1 MGTLASLA
9 REGPLPLGPFGIDPA
24 PWAVVRL
31 ILIVLFA
38 VTLVF
43 SGALAQIYLERK
55 VQAIIQDRLGP
66 IHTGPWGLLQTVAD
80 AVKLLGKEDVRAR
93 LTDRWFFLAAP
104 AIVFSPMLASYA
116 VMPYAPGVQGA
127 DLNIG
132 LLYLTT
138 LGSMTVLGIV
148 IAGWASNNKYSL
160 IGGLRS
166 AGQLISYEVPQILSL
181 VTVVL
186 VVGSLSMAK
195 IVDSQPGFAINLIV
209 LPLAFF
215 TYFIAGLAETNRN
228 PFDLPEAESEL
239 VAGFLTEY
247 SGMRWGLFFVAEY
260 GEVAVVSSIVTTL
273 WLGGWHGPW
282 TDIHPL
288 LGPALGVLWFTLKTY
303 LFVLIFMWIRATLP
317 RFRIDQLMSFCWKFL
332 IPVTLTNVT
341 VTAILL
347 LAFPTTLVP
356 VAIANWLLL
365 IATVIAVPYLQ
376 RRRLAAL
383 RERLET
389 ERPRA
394 FVSPERAG

>member
-1 MGTLASLA
+1 
-9 REGPLPLGPFGIDPA
+9 
-24 PWAVVRL
+24 
-31 ILIVLFA
+31 
-38 VTLVF
+38 
-43 SGALAQIYLERK
+43 
-55 VQAIIQDRLGP
+55 
-66 IHTGPWGLLQTVAD
+66 
-80 AVKLLGKEDVRAR
+80 EDIRAR

-104 AIVFSPMLASYA
+104 SMVFAPMLASYA
-116 VMPYAPGVQGA
+116 VMPFAPGVQGA

-138 LGSMTVLGIV
+138 LGSMTVLGVV

-186 VVGSLSMAK
+186 VVGSLSMSR
-195 IVDSQPGFAINLIV
+195 IVDAQPGFLINLIV
-209 LPLAFF
+209 LPLAFV

-260 GEVAVVSSIVTTL
+260 GEVTVVSAIVKTL
-273 WLGGWHGPW
+273 WFGGWHGPL
-282 TDIHPL
+282 TDIHPV
-288 LGPALGVLWFTLKTY
+288 LGPALGVIWFTLKTY
-303 LFVLIFMWIRATLP
+303 FFVLVFMWIRATLP
-317 RFRIDQLMSFCWKFL
+317 RFRIDQLMAFCWKFL
-332 IPVTLTNVT
+332 IPVTLTNLT

-347 LAFPTTLVP
+347 LAVPTSLVP
-356 VAIANWLLL
+356 VAIANWVLLAFTIL
-365 IATVIAVPYLQ
+365 AIPYFQ

-383 RERLET
+383 RQRLASRRE
-389 ERPRA
+389 PA
-394 FVSPERAG
+394 LAGQR

>member
-1 MGTLASLA
+1 MV
-9 REGPLPLGPFGIDPA
+9 PGPFGIDPA
-24 PWAVVRL
+24 LWAVVRL
-31 ILIVLFA
+31 VLMLLFA
-38 VTLVF
+38 IMLVF
-43 SGALAQIYLERK
+43 NGALAQIYLERK
-55 VQAIIQDRLGP
+55 IQAIIQDRVGP
-66 IHTGPWGLLQTVAD
+66 IHTGPWGLLQTFAD
-80 AVKLLGKEDVRAR
+80 AIKLLGKEDIRAR

-104 AIVFSPMLASYA
+104 SMVFAPMLASYA
-116 VMPYAPGVQGA
+116 VMPFAPGVQGA

-186 VVGSLSMAK
+186 VVGSLSMSR
-195 IVDSQPGFAINLIV
+195 IVDAQPGFHINLLV
-209 LPLAFF
+209 LPLAFI

-260 GEVAVVSSIVTTL
+260 GEVTVVSAIVTTL
-273 WLGGWHGPW
+273 WFGGWHGPL
-282 TDIHPL
+282 TDIHPVV
-288 LGPALGVLWFTLKTY
+288 GPALGVVWFTLKTY
-303 LFVLIFMWIRATLP
+303 FFVLVFMWIRATLP
-317 RFRIDQLMSFCWKFL
+317 RFRIDQLMAFCWKFL
-332 IPVTLTNVT
+332 IPVTLTNLT

-347 LAFPTTLVP
+347 LAVPTSLVP
-356 VAIANWLLL
+356 VAIANWVLLVFTIL
-365 IATVIAVPYLQ
+365 AIPYFQ

-383 RERLET
+383 RHRLAARRE
-389 ERPRA
+389 PA
-394 FVSPERAG
+394 LAGQRTS

>member
-1 MGTLASLA
+1 MA
-9 REGPLPLGPFGIDPA
+9 PGPFGLDPA
-24 PWAVVRL
+24 VWAVLRL
-31 ILIVLFA
+31 VIAIALA
-38 VTLVF
+38 AGLVF
-43 SGALAQIYLERK
+43 NGALAQIYLERK
-55 VQAIIQDRLGP
+55 IQAIIQDRVGP
-66 IHTGPWGLLQTVAD
+66 IHTGPWGLLQTFAD
-80 AVKLLGKEDVRAR
+80 AIKLLGKEDIRAR

-104 AIVFSPMLASYA
+104 AIVFSPMLASY
-116 VMPYAPGVQGA
+116 VVIPFAPGVIGA

-186 VVGSLSMAK
+186 LVGSLSLTK
-195 IVDSQPGFAINLIV
+195 IVEAQGTWEIFV
-209 LPLAFF
+209 LVVPLAFV

-260 GEVAVVSSIVTTL
+260 GEVTVVASIVSTL
-273 WLGGWHGPW
+273 WFGGWHGPW

-303 LFVLIFMWIRATLP
+303 FFVLVFMWIRATLP
-317 RFRIDQLMSFCWKFL
+317 RFRIDQLMSLCWKFL
-332 IPVTLTNVT
+332 IPVTLTNLM
-341 VTAILL
+341 VTAVLL
-347 LAFPTTLVP
+347 LAFPGSLIP
-356 VAIANWLLL
+356 VAIANWLMLAGVLAL
-365 IATVIAVPYLQ
+365 IPYLQ
-376 RRRLAAL
+376 RRRLVAL
-383 RERLET
+383 RRRLET
-389 ERPRA
+389 RRMALATAERPT
-394 FVSPERAG
+394 